1 MGLRRRP
8 GQVGQDNGEEQ
19 RREEMRPLRVQLP
32 LCMRGLSVSV
42 LLVAELT
49 LRSRAGFL
57 PKAEGRRRVE
67 ED

>member
-1 MGLRRRP
+1 
-8 GQVGQDNGEEQ
+8 
-19 RREEMRPLRVQLP
+19 MRPLRVQLP

-57 PKAEGRRRVE
+57 PKAQGRRRVE